1 MCDHDKPI
9 EKFGDLYEVAVT
21 FPSLPEHELVR
32 RLQASFSVRCEST
45 RGAPWAGA
53 TEMAAIARW
62 ARNAFWQYM
71 LVQGVLN
78 GQFILDL
85 EGAQPYG
92 REPTEA
98 EASRLRRL
106 NLRRFSSCHAIP
118 SRHERRTRIRRYEGP
133 AALAIH

>member
-1 MCDHDKPI
+1 MADHHEPI
-9 EKFGDLYEVAVT
+9 EKFGDLREVTVT

-45 RGAPWAGA
+45 RGAPWAGT
-53 TEMAAIARW
+53 TELAAIAKW

-85 EGAQPYG
+85 QGTQPYG

-98 EASRLRRL
+98 EASRLREL
-106 NLRRFSSCHAIP
+106 NLRSF
-118 SRHERRTRIRRYEGP
+118 
-133 AALAIH
+133 